1 MRICFVCVEI
11 FAWGKYGG
19 FGRATRII
27 GRELS
32 KRGIDVYAVVPRRSG
47 QNAVEE
53 LDGTTVLSFTPY
65 SPVSSWDLYKKC
77 DADIYHS
84 QEPSFGTFLA
94 MKAMP
99 NRKHVVTF
107 RDPKDILDWKV
118 EFLHPSRSRLRV
130 MFNYLYQDNFLVKRA
145 VRRADGVFCAAEYL
159 IPKVKLNYDL
169 RTDPFFL
176 PTPVVVPDKVEK
188 ASNPTVCFLA
198 RWDKRK
204 RPELFFELARSF
216 PRVKFVAVGEAQDK
230 KLDRYFRETYS
241 KLPNLEMTGFI
252 DQFST
257 NQLSSILEKS
267 WILVNTSLREGLP
280 VSFLE
285 AAANRCA
292 ILSGMDSDGFP
303 SKFGYCAKDDNFI
316 EGLEFLLK
324 NERWRRRGEDG
335 YKYVRE
341 TFEIKKTID
350 KHVDVY
356 EEILGKKS
364 CGSVTDLSTH
374 II

>member
-1 MRICFVCVEI
+1 MRVCFICVEI

-19 FGRATRII
+19 FGRATRTI
-27 GRELS
+27 GGELA
-32 KRGIDVYAVVPRRSG
+32 KRGIEVFAVVPRRGG

-65 SPVSSWDLYKKC
+65 SPLSSCALYKKC

-84 QEPSFGTFLA
+84 QGPSFGTFLA

-118 EFLHPSRSRLRV
+118 EFLHPSHSRPRV
-130 MFNYLYQDNFLVKRA
+130 IFNYLYEDNFLVKRA
-145 VRRADGVFCAAEYL
+145 VHRADGLFSAAEYL

-169 RTDPFFL
+169 KSDPLFL
-176 PTPVVVPDKVEK
+176 PTPVVVPDKVRK
-188 ASNPTVCFLA
+188 ADSPTVCFLA

-216 PRVKFVAVGEAQDK
+216 PRVKFIAIGEAQDK
-230 KLDRYFRETYS
+230 KMDRYFRETYS
-241 KLPNLEMTGFI
+241 ELPNLEMTGFV

-257 NQLSSILEKS
+257 NQLSSILEKT
-267 WILVNTSLREGLP
+267 WILVNTSIREGLP
-280 VSFLE
+280 ISFLE

-292 ILSGMDSDGFP
+292 ILSEMNPDGFP
-303 SKFGYCAKDDNFI
+303 SKFGYCARDGNFV

-324 NERWRRRGEDG
+324 DERWRKRGEDA
-335 YKYVRE
+335 YEYVKE
-341 TFEIKKTID
+341 TFEITKAID
-350 KHVDVY
+350 KHIDTY
-356 EEILGKKS
+356 ERILGKKLRV
-364 CGSVTDLSTH
+364 SVTGLSAHT
-374 II
+374 I